1 MNDRIPPGTSDF
13 SFHESFTLD
22 NRLLKQYRAIAHKL
36 NPIVTV
42 GGQGLTEGIQNE
54 LERALNDHELV
65 KIKVSVGDREA
76 RDQVIEALI
85 EGCGAELVQKI
96 GHTATLLRH
105 APNADPRKSNLQR
118 PL

>member
-1 MNDRIPPGTSDF
+1 MSDRIPLGTSDF
-13 SFHESFTLD
+13 SFNESFTLD

-42 GGQGLTEGIQNE
+42 GSQGLTEGIQTE

-65 KIKVSVGDREA
+65 KIKVNVGDREA
-76 RDQVIEALI
+76 RDEVIKILI
-85 EGCGAELVQKI
+85 KGCGAELVQKI

-105 APNADPRKSNLQR
+105 ATNADPRKSNLQR

>member
-1 MNDRIPPGTSDF
+1 MSDRITLGTSDF
-13 SFHESFTLD
+13 LLNENFILD

-42 GGQGLTEGIQNE
+42 GGQGLTEGIQTE

-65 KIKVSVGDREA
+65 KIRVNVGDREA
-76 RDQVIEALI
+76 RDKIIETLV
-85 EGCGAELVQKI
+85 EGCGAKLVQKI
-96 GHTATLLRH
+96 GHTATLLRQV
-105 APNADPRKSNLQR
+105 PNADPRKSNLQR